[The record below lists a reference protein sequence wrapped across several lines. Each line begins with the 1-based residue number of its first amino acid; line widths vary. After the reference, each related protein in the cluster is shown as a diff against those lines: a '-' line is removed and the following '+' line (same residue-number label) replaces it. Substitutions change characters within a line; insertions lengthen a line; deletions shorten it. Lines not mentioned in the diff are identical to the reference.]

1 MEVGLNSQNQNNM
14 KSILCLIDN
23 LGQGGA
29 ERQMVGLSVLLKRKG
44 YNVDLVVYHKEDFY
58 VSTAREGGIEPI
70 VLDVNNSKWSKLRGV
85 RELIKKKGGYDCV
98 IGYKEGANSIGC
110 LLKALGMK
118 FKLMVS
124 DRITTQKLTRSN
136 RIRFFLY
143 RFADYIVP
151 NSYSERTFIASHYP
165 HYDEKIIPITN
176 FTDTNH
182 FTPVERE
189 KGDKLRILTAARVSS
204 QKNIINYIRAI
215 SQLNKQGVNNVVFD
229 WYGRVENGETEYAN
243 QCHSLV
249 DELGLSEMFHFYPAT
264 NDIVT
269 EYHNCDIFCLPSS
282 FEGFP
287 NVVCEAMSCGKPIL
301 CSRVCDNELIV
312 ANGKNGLLFD
322 PNNVDDIAEKILA
335 MINMPVKER
344 DEWGRYSRI
353 KAVDEFSEETFV
365 QKYIKLIES

>member
-1 MEVGLNSQNQNNM
+1 M

-58 VSTAREGGIEPI
+58 VSTAREGGVEPI
-70 VLDVNNSKWSKLRGV
+70 VLDVKNSKWSKLRGV
-85 RELIKKKGGYDCV
+85 RAWIKKKGGYDCV

-124 DRITTQKLTRSN
+124 DRITTQMLTRSN

-165 HYDEKIIPITN
+165 HYDGKIIPITN
-176 FTDTNH
+176 FTDTNF
-182 FTPVERE
+182 FTPVERL
-189 KGDKLRILTAARVSS
+189 KSDKLRILTAARISC

-215 SQLNKQGVNNVVFD
+215 SKLNKQGVKNVVYD
-229 WYGRVENGETEYAN
+229 WYGRVENGETEYEN
-243 QCHSLV
+243 QCISLV
-249 DELGLSEMFHFYPAT
+249 KELGLSEVVHFYPAT
-264 NDIVT
+264 NKIVS
-269 EYHNCDIFCLPSS
+269 EYQNCDIFCLPSS

-287 NVVCEAMSCGKPIL
+287 NVVCEAMSCGKPIA
-301 CSRVCDNELIV
+301 CSRVCDNPRIV
-312 ANGKNGLLFD
+312 NEEENGVFFNPD
-322 PNNVDDIAEKILA
+322 SIDDIANKLEYMIKMDADKLSQWGERSRELA
-335 MINMPVKER
+335 VER
-344 DEWGRYSRI
+344 
-353 KAVDEFSEETFV
+353 FSEEAFV
-365 QKYIKLIES
+365 NKYIKLIEA